1 MDKLRKDLEVLRSWG
16 VESIPVDKVL
26 SMIDEVDADEDVITG
41 EDCVGALYSPCEEE
55 SSIDV
60 LFKGIASK
68 IITTYPVGGRIFYID
83 DTADGIYEFFDVEG
97 NLLQN
102 VQVGD
107 RPYYYRAIKKGSKD
121 KYYVYH
127 DKVYDNLE
135 WAYCKDKGY
144 VYESLGTSW
153 DIGSGKTNTEKVMS
167 KDSGAYI
174 TVNSNELPT
183 VWYQLQQIR
192 NAKVGGCDDW
202 FVPSRCEIDLLV
214 KAIKSGIIIGGA
226 IARSS
231 YAESIFANKWIWS
244 SSEHSSR
251 STTWFWSC
259 LSQSWSGVTKDY
271 DFSVFFVRAF

>member
-16 VESIPVDKVL
+16 IESIPVDKVL
-26 SMIDEVDADEDVITG
+26 SMIDEVGVDEDVITG
-41 EDCVGALYSPCEEE
+41 EDHVDA
-55 SSIDV
+55 

-68 IITTYPVGGRIFYID
+68 IITAYPVGGRIFYID
-83 DTADGIYEFFDVEG
+83 DTSDGIYEFFDVEG

-127 DKVYDNLE
+127 DEVYDNLE

-144 VYESLGTSW
+144 VYESLGTSY
-153 DIGSGKTNTEKVMS
+153 DIGSGKTNTEIVMA
-167 KDSGAYI
+167 KNNGVYI
-174 TVNSNELPT
+174 TTNSNEFST
-183 VWYQLQQIR
+183 IWYQLQQIR

-231 YAESIFANKWIWS
+231 YVESVFANKWVWS
-244 SSEHSSR
+244 SSERSSG
-251 STTWFWSC
+251 STWYWSC
-259 LSQSWSGVTKDY
+259 LSQAWSNSTKDY